1 MKLRLINFLCYT
13 DTTYD
18 FGDKGMV
25 LITGQSGKG
34 KSSIFRGIYFALFGE
49 GNKLSKASGSTSGT
63 KVDLYYKD
71 YVISRT
77 KRPNRLVVTRGDSIY
92 EDAIAQGVVNDLV
105 GTTFKTSGYIQQNA
119 LSSFIVMSPSDKL
132 AFIEKFAFS
141 GVDIEAI
148 KARAKVKLGECNTN
162 LTRKSTEL
170 ETRERMLRELEGEV
184 VYPLKNK
191 GKNAIKNEEIRYKNT
206 NTLISRHIK
215 TKDNLTREH
224 TDSRLLENTLS
235 TYEDEIFHLGEK
247 LWDVKLNL
255 EKIPPPNMARGDE
268 LDAELQGIL
277 EHREYTTLRDKLRD
291 MYKGE
296 REQMENDISSLRESL
311 WTEYGREEID
321 DLLSDQLVCRRDI
334 TKIRDLQSLVK
345 KGNDAE
351 GSISKYETNVSIVR
365 EKLSE
370 LNELLDHVGVHTCPN
385 CDMSLKF
392 VRGNLIMVNVTT
404 QGSQGEDMGE
414 DELRNLINDKT
425 KELDR
430 LQQSLEYLR
439 GQVCKG
445 KEAENEITRIK
456 SNYEDDLPPLGE
468 LDEDIEYLRSYKIR
482 ETENEKRLWK
492 IEDNYNNDK
501 GYSASYMS
509 IKARLDEIGGE
520 DGKKVVSDRGE
531 EEVRGELLEHREQ
544 VRVFKTLQQEKALLE
559 NKIHD
564 YESKCDKLRDKHKTV
579 YANCRSPENIQREI
593 DEITGTLQELEIKNM
608 EHKNNLSMIG
618 EWKKY
623 ESLHR
628 GIKILTDE
636 KQEAMYAHT
645 GILSLSACIL
655 EAESIAIQNI
665 VDTIN
670 THATYYLDCFFTD
683 EPIHVH
689 LEAFKTSKKG
699 TQSAT
704 TKPCINVV
712 IEYKGMEC
720 DLSML
725 SGGELSRVVL
735 AYTLALAE
743 MFNTPFLM
751 LDECTASLDQD
762 LTSDVFDAIR
772 EHYAQTSDNL
782 VLIIAHQVVSG
793 TFDKMITI

>member
-1 MKLRLINFLCYT
+1 MKIRLINFLCYT

-49 GNKLSKASGSTSGT
+49 GNKLSKASGSSSGT

-71 YVISRT
+71 YIISRT
-77 KRPNRLVVTRGDSIY
+77 KRPNRLVVTKGDSIY
-92 EDAIAQGVVNDLV
+92 EDAIAQGVVNELV

-141 GVDIEAI
+141 GVDMEAI
-148 KARAKVKLGECNTN
+148 KSRAKVKMGECNTN
-162 LTRKSTEL
+162 LTRKTTEL
-170 ETRERMLRELEGEV
+170 ETKECMLRELEGEV

-191 GKNAIKNEEIRYKNT
+191 GENAIKNEEIRYKNT
-206 NTLISRHIK
+206 NTLISRNTK

-247 LWDVKLNL
+247 LWNVKLNL
-255 EKIPPPNMARGDE
+255 EKIHPPNMQRGEE
-268 LDAELQGIL
+268 LDTELQGIL

-291 MYKGE
+291 MYHRE
-296 REQMENDISSLRESL
+296 RKKMESDISSLRESL
-311 WTEYGREEID
+311 WNEYKKDEIVD
-321 DLLSDQLVCRRDI
+321 ILSDQIECRRDLA
-334 TKIRDLQSLVK
+334 KIEDLESLFNQGK
-345 KGNDAE
+345 NDKVI
-351 GSISKYETNVSIVR
+351 ISKYENDLSNRKR
-365 EKLSE
+365 ELSE
-370 LNELLDHVGVHTCPN
+370 LNESLDRVGVHICPN
-385 CDMSLKF
+385 CDKSLKF
-392 VRGNLIMVNVTT
+392 VKGNLTIVNVTSC
-404 QGSQGEDMGE
+404 GDNEEDISE
-414 DELRNLINDKT
+414 EELRNLIQKKT
-425 KELDR
+425 RQLDM
-430 LQQSLEYLR
+430 LQQNIEYLR
-439 GQVCKG
+439 NKVEKNE
-445 KEAENEITRIK
+445 EAKNEIDRIQSK
-456 SNYEDDLPPLGE
+456 YESVLPSLEE
-468 LDEDIEYLRSYKIR
+468 LDEDIEYLRQYKIR
-482 ETENEKRLWK
+482 ENERENSLNKLVG
-492 IEDNYNNDK
+492 NFNNDT

-509 IKARLDEIGGE
+509 IKARFDELE
-520 DGKKVVSDRGE
+520 DEERVVSDRNE
-531 EEVRGELLEHREQ
+531 EDIRKELLDHKEN
-544 VRVFKTLQQEKALLE
+544 VRIFKTLQQEKALLE
-559 NKIHD
+559 NKIRD
-564 YESKCDKLRDKHKTV
+564 YESKCDKLRIKHKTA
-579 YANCRSPENIQREI
+579 YADCRSPENIQGEI
-593 DEITGTLQELEIKNM
+593 DEITTTLKKLEIKNK
-608 EHKNNLSMIG
+608 EHKNNLHMIG

-623 ESLHR
+623 ESLR
-628 GIKILTDE
+628 KSIKILTGE
-636 KQEAMYAHT
+636 KQEAMNSHT
-645 GILSLSACIL
+645 GILSLNTSIL

-689 LEAFKTSKKG
+689 LESFKTTKKG

-735 AYTLALAE
+735 SYTLALAE

-772 EHYAQTSDNL
+772 EHYASTSDNL